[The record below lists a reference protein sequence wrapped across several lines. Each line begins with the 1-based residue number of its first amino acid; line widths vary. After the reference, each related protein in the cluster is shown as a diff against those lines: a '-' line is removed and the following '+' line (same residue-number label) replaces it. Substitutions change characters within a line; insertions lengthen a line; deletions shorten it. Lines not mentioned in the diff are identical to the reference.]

1 MATSLSDLVG
11 NLTEGIHKT
20 KCKNCDCFL
29 EYEIAKDNSIKYES
43 LSCNKNY
50 SGKID
55 EELKK
60 NSRTNLSFLMI
71 SKNWENFNER
81 SLPKKEHY
89 SNVNMKDMK
98 DADDMHAKRAG
109 KDFERKNL
117 GEYHYLYLKSGKL
130 ILVDVFENSR

>member
-1 MATSLSDLVG
+1 
-11 NLTEGIHKT
+11 
-20 KCKNCDCFL
+20 
-29 EYEIAKDNSIKYES
+29 
-43 LSCNKNY
+43 
-50 SGKID
+50 
-55 EELKK
+55 
-60 NSRTNLSFLMI
+60 MI
-71 SKNWENFNER
+71 SKNSENFNER